1 MKTDANFPRL
11 LQSFFT
17 DRLMSQQ
24 QVSPNTIATHR
35 DSFRLLAL
43 FAQKRLRK
51 PPSNLSVEEINVPFI
66 SEFLNYLE
74 KERGNAARTRNVR
87 LSAIHSFFRYVALNE
102 PSVSALA
109 QRVLAMPSKRFI
121 RRQVEFLTE
130 AEANALLDAPD
141 LNTWIGRRDRTLLL
155 IALQTGLRVSE
166 LAGLR
171 QQDVILGHGAHI
183 RCTGKGRKHR
193 CTPLRKKEVTALR
206 SWLKEKGE
214 APSDPLFPSSRG
226 GKLSRDAIEYLVSKH
241 AATARQH
248 CPSLKSKRVSPHV
261 LRHTTAMDLLQH
273 GVDRTVIALWLGHE
287 STETVDV
294 YLHANLEMKEKAL
307 AKTSPTN
314 MKQGRYR
321 PDDEVL
327 EFLRS
332 L

>member
-206 SWLKEKGE
+206 SWLKEQGE

>member
-17 DRLMSQQ
+17 DRLMNQQ

-43 FAQKRLRK
+43 FAQKRLK
-51 PPSNLSVEEINVPFI
+51 KFPSNLAVEELDAPFI
-66 SEFLNYLE
+66 SQFLDYLE
-74 KERGNAARTRNVR
+74 KERGNTARSRNVR

-102 PSVSALA
+102 PSLSALC

-130 AEANALLDAPD
+130 AEAKALLDAPD
-141 LNTWIGRRDRTLLL
+141 LDSWIGRRDRTLLL

-183 RCTGKGRKHR
+183 RCTGKGRKQR
-193 CTPLRKKEVTALR
+193 CTPLRKEAAAALR
-206 SWLKEKGE
+206 SWLREQGG

-241 AATARQH
+241 AATARQY
-248 CPSLKSKRVSPHV
+248 CPSLKRKRISPHV

-294 YLHANLEMKEKAL
+294 YLHANLDMKEKAL

-314 MKQGRYR
+314 MKLGRYK

-327 EFLRS
+327 KFLRS

>member
-17 DRLMSQQ
+17 DRLMNQQ

-35 DSFRLLAL
+35 DSFRLLAV
-43 FAQKRLRK
+43 FAQNRLRK
-51 PPSNLSVEEINVPFI
+51 PPSNLSVEELDAPFI

-87 LSAIHSFFRYVALNE
+87 LSTIHSFFRYVALNE

-130 AEANALLDAPD
+130 AEATALLDAPD
-141 LNTWIGRRDRTLLL
+141 LHTWIGRRDHTLLL

-166 LAGLR
+166 LVELR
-171 QQDVILGHGAHI
+171 QQDVVLGHGAHI
-183 RCTGKGRKHR
+183 RCTGKGRKQR
-193 CTPLRKKEVTALR
+193 CTPLRKEAVAALH
-206 SWLKEKGE
+206 SWLREQGQ
-214 APSDPLFPSSRG
+214 APLEPLFPNTRG

-241 AATARQH
+241 AAIAKQH
-248 CPSLKSKRVSPHV
+248 CPSLQNKRISPHV

-273 GVDRTVIALWLGHE
+273 GVDRSVIALWLGHE
-287 STETVDV
+287 TTETVDV
-294 YLHANLEMKEKAL
+294 YLHANLEMKERAL
-307 AKTSPTN
+307 AKTSPAN
-314 MKQGRYR
+314 IKQGRYR

-327 EFLRS
+327 NFLRS